1 MNITF
6 LRYIFFV
13 LLITLVVA
21 SCKVTHSYQSPDV
34 STTGLYRDSVSAD
47 TNTIANLR
55 WNEVLLT
62 LHCNHLLEKVLIEI
76 WICEL
81 LLRVWSRHRLSTCK
95 AGAAFLPT
103 INGNTSIARSKFS
116 AGQGFGARPSIT
128 QYQFGLTSGWEAD
141 IWGRLG
147 ANRRA
152 SLANFLQ
159 SEAAVR
165 AVQTSVVSSI
175 ANFYYLLLAL
185 DQQLLITRQTV
196 SNWDTTVT
204 TMRALKEAARVT
216 EAAVVQSE
224 AQRYGAEVTIPD
236 LKQRIRE
243 TEHALSIILG
253 RAPAGIGRG
262 RLEDQQ
268 PIGVLQTG
276 VPAQLLANRPMCSKP
291 N

>member
-55 WNEVLLT
+55 WNEVFTDPALQSLVREGINRN
-62 LHCNHLLEKVLIEI
+62 LD
-76 WICEL
+76 
-81 LLRVWSRHRLSTCK
+81 LRIAFTRVEQAQAFYLQS
-95 AGAAFLPT
+95 GAAFLPT

-141 IWGRLG
+141 IWGRLA

-185 DQQLLITRQTV
+185 DQQLLI
-196 SNWDTTVT
+196 
-204 TMRALKEAARVT
+204 
-216 EAAVVQSE
+216 
-224 AQRYGAEVTIPD
+224 QR
-236 LKQRIRE
+236 KQ
-243 TEHALSIILG
+243 
-253 RAPAGIGRG
+253 
-262 RLEDQQ
+262 
-268 PIGVLQTG
+268 
-276 VPAQLLANRPMCSKP
+276 
-291 N
+291 